1 MLAHAPCCQESGST
15 VGVHGTLA
23 LGATSRCLFTIDITK
38 VIYAGL
44 PVDISV
50 FQSLRKVHSEM
61 IKLQPFTPF
70 SKSMAQDF
78 DLCHLF
84 CNRSHFQTH
93 LRHLPQQYSRLTR
106 VSRTG
111 GEKTIEIQSFRNTFL
126 GDTCAIYFDLHGFPQ
141 KKYWIDGASSNL
153 WAILLT
159 CVFVRVVYGKKQY
172 EM

>member
-23 LGATSRCLFTIDITK
+23 RGATSRCLFTIDITK

-93 LRHLPQQYSRLTR
+93 LRHLPQQYSGLTR

-141 KKYWIDGASSNL
+141 KN
-153 WAILLT
+153 T
-159 CVFVRVVYGKKQY
+159 
-172 EM
+172 E